1 MTALTQSPAWR
12 ALEAHAKE
20 MRDTHLRDL
29 FADRD
34 RFVNMSIDD
43 RDLGILLDYSKNRVR
58 ATTMDLLHELAA
70 AAGVMDHARRMFA
83 GEKINWTEGRAV
95 LHVAL
100 RNRANTPIEVD
111 GEDVREQA
119 PLYLAPTGPVE
130 EELMGVH
137 DLGVGGPGSRRGLDP
152 VVDLEEGAR
161 AAAAIL
167 AAREILASLEGVGRL
182 LHVLEGRS

>member
-58 ATTMDLLHELAA
+58 ATTMDLLLELVRDEGGTLLYVTHSRELADLA
-70 AAGVMDHARRMFA
+70 DRLGLAQLYQLRGRVGRSSQRAYAYLFHPEEQTLSEDAYRRLEAIGEFSDLGSGFELAMRDLEIRGA
-83 GEKINWTEGRAV
+83 GE
-95 LHVAL
+95 LL
-100 RNRANTPIEVD
+100 
-111 GEDVREQA
+111 GEEIDT
-119 PLYLAPTGPVE
+119 L
-130 EELMGVH
+130 
-137 DLGVGGPGSRRGLDP
+137 
-152 VVDLEEGAR
+152 GAR
-161 AAAAIL
+161 L
-167 AAREILASLEGVGRL
+167 CERYRDARPLPP
-182 LHVLEGRS
+182 